1 MDRLGFATYAL
12 GLEEVIINPQANTP
26 FIVGI
31 FGRWGTGKTT
41 LMRMIEARLSARP
54 VAPIWFSAW
63 TYGGDEAIGA
73 AFLQN
78 LIGQISRRLRISD
91 QIRFSVGLLNRGLAW
106 DRLPL
111 KLPAVLLRLVLI
123 LVPAVLGLAASR
135 IVGPAHTL
143 GVALGSLGFGASL
156 FAGWQLLKPLVR
168 KIGTLELPGQ
178 SLYRELDFEAHVG
191 TLARFR
197 EQFARMVDSLPSSA
211 SRVVIFIDDLDRC
224 EPEKALQLLDVIKV
238 FLDVPRCIFV
248 VGVDIA
254 VVQRA
259 LQRRYPDDAVAQ
271 REYLSKII
279 QLPFHLPPPNRD
291 ELRDFVLNL
300 DVRFPDD
307 RCGEVFLGSVA
318 HNPRE
323 IKRLINIYGLNW
335 YLAQAKAGAAVT
347 PVRLAKVVVL
357 QQAFDSLFG
366 LLRDRPDWLG
376 LLERAMRGGDEPPEA
391 LGDAGSETR
400 IITASGIALPPA
412 IAPFLHNEQLRKLL
426 TLHPLLAMDED
437 DANFAGLGA
446 DEIGLYFNFA
456 ARTPLSTG
464 AGSDPAAD
472 EAEDSSFPDF
482 GPRYR
487 VLSRRG
493 SGGIGE
499 VFLAQDTVGGRQVA
513 IKRLHATLAQDPNW
527 IARFRRESD
536 MLARVGAHPNIVT
549 FLESGTGPGGEP
561 YFVMED
567 AGSTTLETALQE
579 GRTPA
584 PEVLM
589 PLFEALAHIHDAG
602 AIHGDIKPGSI
613 ALDRSGQPRF
623 IDFGLAFDRSTEST
637 TRTVTGDVL
646 ATLRYASPEQSLGES
661 LDATSDLFSF
671 GVVLYQCLT
680 GRHPFGEEQS
690 FVQLVERAT
699 KSEIAPPS
707 RLKPDLA
714 PAVDDCFARLLARD
728 RAARYADARTAGAA
742 FAQALSQP
750 PALPPPHRFYSAEE
764 IVAAAGE
771 QVPAP
776 ASRALLIFAVPQQRS
791 WLVAGSD
798 DLLFLLD
805 DPETRRAGRIRQHA
819 IPFADVAPIRAAIGS
834 DGVGRVDIGRGR
846 YATRWFYSVDLFPE
860 PAALERAIE
869 KLLGDAEGSARRD
882 RSQAGPAAR

>member
-1 MDRLGFATYAL
+1 MIRSSPLLDDRPAQVDRLGFATYAL
-12 GLEEVIINPQANTP
+12 ALEEVIINPQANTP
-26 FIVGI
+26 FIIGI

-41 LMRMIEARLSARP
+41 LMRMLEARLSSRP

-78 LIGQISRRLRISD
+78 LIGQISRRLRVSD
-91 QIRFSVGLLNRGLAW
+91 QVRFSVGLLNRGMAW
-106 DRLPL
+106 DRLTL
-111 KLPAVLLRLVLI
+111 RLPALLMRLVLI
-123 LVPAVLGLAASR
+123 LIPALLGLLATR
-135 IVGPAHTL
+135 IVGAAHAL
-143 GVALGSLGFGASL
+143 GVALSSLGVGATL
-156 FAGWQLLKPLVR
+156 FAGWQLLKPLVHR
-168 KIGTLELPGQ
+168 IGTLELPGQ

-197 EQFARMVDSLPSSA
+197 EQFARMVDSLPASA

-254 VVQRA
+254 IVQRA

-279 QLPFHLPPPNRD
+279 QLPFHLPPPTPT
-291 ELRDFVLNL
+291 ELREFVLNL

-318 HNPRE
+318 RNPRE

-357 QQAFDSLFG
+357 QQAFEPLFG
-366 LLRDRPDWLG
+366 LLRDRPDWLS
-376 LLERAMRGGDEPPEA
+376 LLERAMRGGNEPAVDANEA
-391 LGDAGSETR
+391 AGGETM
-400 IITASGIALPPA
+400 IISASGIALPPA
-412 IAPFLHNEQLRKLL
+412 VAPFLENEQLRKLL
-426 TLHPLLAMDED
+426 TLHPLLAEGED

-446 DEIGLYFNFA
+446 EEIELYFNFA
-456 ARTPLSTG
+456 TRVPLSSS
-464 AGSDPAAD
+464 AASDTAAT
-472 EAEDSSFPDF
+472 EAEGPAFPDF

-487 VLSRRG
+487 VLARRG

-499 VFLAQDTVGGRQVA
+499 VFLAQDMAAGRQVA

-527 IARFRRESD
+527 VARFRRESD
-536 MLARVGAHPNIVT
+536 MLARISSHPNIVT
-549 FLESGTGPGGEP
+549 FLEAGSGLSGEP

-567 AGSTTLETALQE
+567 AGNLTLETALRE
-579 GRTPA
+579 GRTPDPA
-584 PEVLM
+584 VLL
-589 PLFEALAHIHDAG
+589 PLFDALAHIHDGG

-613 ALDRSGQPRF
+613 ALDRSGQPHF
-623 IDFGLAFDRSTEST
+623 VDFGLAFDRATEST

-671 GVVLYQCLT
+671 GVVLYECLT

-690 FVQLVERAT
+690 FVQAFERSV
-699 KSEIAPPS
+699 KGKVPPPS
-707 RLKPDLA
+707 TLKPNLSSAMDE
-714 PAVDDCFARLLARD
+714 CFSRLLARD
-728 RAARYADARTAGAA
+728 RGLRYTDARSAGAA
-742 FAQALSQP
+742 FAHALEQP
-750 PALPPPHRFYSAEE
+750 RASAR
-764 IVAAAGE
+764 
-771 QVPAP
+771 AP
-776 ASRALLIFAVPQQRS
+776 A
-791 WLVAGSD
+791 
-798 DLLFLLD
+798 
-805 DPETRRAGRIRQHA
+805 
-819 IPFADVAPIRAAIGS
+819 
-834 DGVGRVDIGRGR
+834 
-846 YATRWFYSVDLFPE
+846 
-860 PAALERAIE
+860 
-869 KLLGDAEGSARRD
+869 
-882 RSQAGPAAR
+882 

>member
-1 MDRLGFATYAL
+1 MIRSSPLLDDRPAQVDRLGFATYAL
-12 GLEEVIINPQANTP
+12 ALEEVIVNPQAKTP
-26 FIVGI
+26 FIIGI

-41 LMRMIEARLSARP
+41 LMRMVEARLASRP

-78 LIGQISRRLRISD
+78 LIGQISRRLRVWD
-91 QIRFSVGLLNRGLAW
+91 QVRFSVGLLNRGLAW

-111 KLPAVLLRLVLI
+111 KLPAILIRVVLI
-123 LVPAVLGLAASR
+123 LVPAVLGLVATYIA
-135 IVGPAHTL
+135 GPAQAL
-143 GVALGSLGFGASL
+143 GVALGSLGVGASL
-156 FAGWQLLKPLVR
+156 FAGWQLLKPLVH
-168 KIGTLELPGQ
+168 KIGTVELPGQ

-197 EQFARMVDSLPSSA
+197 EQFARMVESLPGSA

-238 FLDVPRCIFV
+238 FLDVSRCIFV

-254 VVQRA
+254 IVQRA
-259 LQRRYPDDAVAQ
+259 LQHRYPDDPVAQ

-279 QLPFHLPPPNRD
+279 QLPFHLPPPTPA

-335 YLAQAKAGAAVT
+335 YLAQAKAGAAVA

-357 QQAFDSLFG
+357 QQAFEPLFA
-366 LLRDRPDWLG
+366 LLRDRPDWLA
-376 LLERAMRGGDEPPEA
+376 LLERAMRGDEPAPG
-391 LGDAGSETR
+391 LDETIGMDTK
-400 IITASGIALPPA
+400 IITASGVALPPA
-412 IAPFLHNEQLRKLL
+412 IAPFIENEQLRRLL
-426 TLHPLLAMDED
+426 TLHPLLDVRED

-446 DEIGLYFNFA
+446 EEIGVYFNFA
-456 ARTPLSTG
+456 TRVPLSTS
-464 AGSDPAAD
+464 AQSDLASGEAD
-472 EAEDSSFPDF
+472 DSPFPDF

-499 VFLAQDTVGGRQVA
+499 VFLAQDTVAGRQVA
-513 IKRLHATLAQDPNW
+513 IKRLHPTLAQDPNW
-527 IARFRRESD
+527 VAHFRKESAV
-536 MLARVGAHPNIVT
+536 LARVSAHPNIVT
-549 FLESGTGPGGEP
+549 FFDSGIGPGGEP

-567 AGSTTLETALQE
+567 AGSTTLETTLRE
-579 GRTPA
+579 SRA
-584 PEVLM
+584 PDPQVLL
-589 PLFEALAHIHDAG
+589 PLFDALGHIHDAG

-623 IDFGLAFDRSTEST
+623 IDFGLAFDRATESS

-646 ATLRYASPEQSLGES
+646 ATLRYASPEQSLGQS

-690 FVQLVERAT
+690 FIQAFERSI
-699 KSEIAPPS
+699 KGEIAPPS
-707 RLKPDLA
+707 TLVPHLA

-728 RAARYADARTAGAA
+728 RELRFADARSAGAA
-742 FAQALSQP
+742 FAQALEQP
-750 PALPPPHRFYSAEE
+750 R
-764 IVAAAGE
+764 AGAS
-771 QVPAP
+771 AP
-776 ASRALLIFAVPQQRS
+776 A
-791 WLVAGSD
+791 
-798 DLLFLLD
+798 
-805 DPETRRAGRIRQHA
+805 
-819 IPFADVAPIRAAIGS
+819 
-834 DGVGRVDIGRGR
+834 
-846 YATRWFYSVDLFPE
+846 
-860 PAALERAIE
+860 
-869 KLLGDAEGSARRD
+869 
-882 RSQAGPAAR
+882 